1 MFVDGGSSHEDG
13 ASEGSEGSAAAAV
26 DDWFDGSSESDGDSS
41 ASERGSESDRSAGV
55 NDDDEDSASQSSSS
69 SGQPAAALKEESI
82 AWAVA
87 LASELPGQQHGSAKR
102 RCLVPRNL
110 SKGFWDVIDVL
121 DAGGSDELN
130 KQLKELY
137 ARGKKLQG
145 QAWDSNDADDRMAH
159 EVYAHVKEANLNMPV
174 LGMEVL
180 ENVRLLRKHTGLH
193 DCEISRLANV
203 AAYLVDDA
211 MLKRGDGTIGNLI
224 ELTGLSSTMLRNGA
238 DRREAFFEQPPNNTE
253 TPHRGRVRIPLH
265 DLVSAWK
272 EMHFCELLELDKD
285 YQASYTKKKFKTD
298 GKNLVCIKCQKKVLM
313 GTKGDVVKWYQDRH
327 PNSLISTA
335 TLRKLVCP
343 CMRPSSGND
352 CACPICWEIVYII
365 KALRESFRQKGD
377 ICDCEACKPGSAW
390 RAAIQ
395 SPHALRL
402 ALSPCGKET
411 CPGFQLPKE
420 KEPPEFYMFTC
431 AVEKQPPKGADKVL
445 PELHR
450 KCTQCTYGYQMV
462 MPKEGKCKR
471 LTLPLT

>member
-1 MFVDGGSSHEDG
+1 MATRGGKSQSAGETKTANRPEKCSQLIQRPGPFPIRTSASVSEGWEQRKSSSYRKGTDIDPDKKIRAEAVSHKWPPKSPPLFLFFEKHGHFKYMNSISQNSGYKNIRDGMYHQTYIYTWGNAKSRPFSTLDEGLTMRPYSSYGRAEGADPYGIFCPPRKLPNMRGHVVFISSETSGNVFPNAALRTRRKHGRDMFVDGGSSDEDG

-174 LGMEVL
+174 LE
-180 ENVRLLRKHTGLH
+180 
-193 DCEISRLANV
+193 
-203 AAYLVDDA
+203 
-211 MLKRGDGTIGNLI
+211 
-224 ELTGLSSTMLRNGA
+224 
-238 DRREAFFEQPPNNTE
+238 
-253 TPHRGRVRIPLH
+253 
-265 DLVSAWK
+265 W
-272 EMHFCELLELDKD
+272 
-285 YQASYTKKKFKTD
+285 
-298 GKNLVCIKCQKKVLM
+298 
-313 GTKGDVVKWYQDRH
+313 
-327 PNSLISTA
+327 
-335 TLRKLVCP
+335 
-343 CMRPSSGND
+343 
-352 CACPICWEIVYII
+352 
-365 KALRESFRQKGD
+365 
-377 ICDCEACKPGSAW
+377 
-390 RAAIQ
+390 
-395 SPHALRL
+395 
-402 ALSPCGKET
+402 
-411 CPGFQLPKE
+411 
-420 KEPPEFYMFTC
+420 
-431 AVEKQPPKGADKVL
+431 
-445 PELHR
+445 
-450 KCTQCTYGYQMV
+450 
-462 MPKEGKCKR
+462 
-471 LTLPLT
+471 